1 MSKKSYSTI
10 QMPKRPGEMISGTS
24 YPLTVGDLRNAIA
37 YLDDDVE
44 IDFGST
50 LDGSPLR
57 FYRFKWRGEMLLQ
70 MELNEED

>member
-1 MSKKSYSTI
+1 MSKAIHKMIQPPSDPGVMIASTD
-10 QMPKRPGEMISGTS
+10 M
-24 YPLTVGDLRNAIA
+24 PLTVGDLRNAIA

-50 LDGSPLR
+50 LDGSRLN

-70 MELNEED
+70 MELNEDG

>member
-1 MSKKSYSTI
+1 
-10 QMPKRPGEMISGTS
+10 MISGTS

-44 IDFGST
+44 INFGST
-50 LDGSPLR
+50 LAGVGLN

-70 MELNEED
+70 MELQEDD